1 MLRHF
6 GVASNEITN
15 LSAAELSFWSL
26 ALPEW
31 TIRFRKIC
39 YLLFAICHCR
49 GAASRALPEWTH
61 QVPKNLLSAICICHC
76 RGAASL
82 ALPNSSLYEIVRQP
96 PRRP

>member
-49 GAASRALPEWTH
+49 GAAGLALPEWTH
-61 QVPKNLLSAICICHC
+61 QVPQNLLSVICYL
-76 RGAASL
+76 SL
-82 ALPNSSLYEIVRQP
+82 PRSGQPRPTKLLPL
-96 PRRP
+96 